1 MNGSVLY
8 RNSEESIVY
17 FLMYFVAVGFLMLT
31 CEMLRRLMCVS
42 NLEVQQSQMN
52 CSEAWIINEVL
63 GNACHI
69 WEISVIIVDLSIKK
83 KQCFIS

>member
-1 MNGSVLY
+1 MFTADLMSFVHTIHNWRWSFWMNGSVLY

-31 CEMLRRLMCVS
+31 CEMLWRLMCVS

-52 CSEAWIINEVL
+52 CSEA
-63 GNACHI
+63 
-69 WEISVIIVDLSIKK
+69 
-83 KQCFIS
+83 